1 MQSRSVL
8 LLPIGAILVSVI
20 ALYYPSLLAGYVKAI
35 VPMLG
40 VVMFSM
46 GMTLKPVDF
55 KRVLEQPIL
64 ILTGVSLQYI
74 LMPLIAWLLS
84 EILNLPILLATG
96 LILVGACPG
105 GTASNVICFL
115 ARGNVAL
122 SISLTAVSTL
132 LAAVLTPLITL
143 IYVDQS
149 IDVPVIKMMKNLVL
163 IVILPVVS
171 GVLINTYYQQRLTR
185 IKSFLPLISVLS
197 IIFIIGVIVAK
208 NQAQLFE
215 LGLLLFCAVALHNL
229 LGLLAGYS
237 IPKLMGYDE
246 TICKT
251 ISIEVGM
258 QNSGLGVVLATQ
270 YFSAVAALPGALFSV
285 WHNISGAVLAVI
297 WSKNNATSTIKS
309 QHYHEISN
317 D

>member
-8 LLPIGAILVSVI
+8 LLPIGAILVTVF
-20 ALYYPSLLAGYVKAI
+20 ALYYPSLLAGYGKAI

-55 KRVLEQPIL
+55 RRVLEQPVL
-64 ILTGVSLQYI
+64 IFIGVSLQYI
-74 LMPLIAWLLS
+74 LMPLIAWLIS
-84 EILNLPILLATG
+84 IVLNLPVLLATG

-171 GVLINTYYQQRLTR
+171 GVLINSFYQQRLAR
-185 IKSFLPLISVLS
+185 VKLFLPLVSVLS

-208 NQAQLFE
+208 NQAQIFE
-215 LGLLLFCAVALHNL
+215 IGPLLFCAVVIHNL
-229 LGLLAGYS
+229 LGLLTGYS
-237 IPKLMGYDE
+237 ILKFMGYDE
-246 TICKT
+246 KICKT

-258 QNSGLGVVLATQ
+258 QNSGLAVVLANQ
-270 YFSAVAALPGALFSV
+270 YFSSVAALPGALFSI
-285 WHNISGAVLAVI
+285 WHNITGSILAVF
-297 WSKNNATSTIKS
+297 WSKNTSNSGK
-309 QHYHEISN
+309 
-317 D
+317 

>member
-8 LLPIGAILVSVI
+8 LLPVGAILVTVI
-20 ALYYPSLLAGYVKAI
+20 ALFSPLLLAGYGKAI

-40 VVMFSM
+40 LVMFSM

-55 KRVLEQPIL
+55 RRVLEQPVL
-64 ILTGVSLQYI
+64 IFIGVSLQYI

-84 EILNLPILLATG
+84 IVLNLPVLLATG
-96 LILVGACPG
+96 LILLGACPG

-149 IDVPVIKMMKNLVL
+149 IDVPVTKMMKNLVL
-163 IVILPVVS
+163 IIIFPVVS
-171 GVLINTYYQQRLTR
+171 GVLINTLYQQRLER
-185 IKSFLPLISVLS
+185 IKSLLPLVSVLS

-208 NQAQLFE
+208 NHAQLFE
-215 LGLLLFCAVALHNL
+215 LGGLIFFAVVLHNI
-229 LGLLAGYS
+229 LGLLTGYF
-237 IPKLMGYDE
+237 IPKFMGYDE
-246 TICKT
+246 KICKT

-258 QNSGLGVVLATQ
+258 QNSGLAVVLANQ
-270 YFSAVAALPGALFSV
+270 YFSAMAALPGALFSI
-285 WHNISGAVLAVI
+285 WHNITGSILAVF
-297 WSKNNATSTIKS
+297 WSKNV
-309 QHYHEISN
+309 SN
-317 D
+317 SNI

>member
-1 MQSRSVL
+1 MRSRTVL
-8 LLPIGAILVSVI
+8 FLPVGAILISVVAMI
-20 ALYYPSLLAGYVKAI
+20 APSLLADYGKAI

-46 GMTLKPVDF
+46 GMTLKTSDF
-55 KRVLEQPIL
+55 KRVFDEPVL
-64 ILTGVSLQYI
+64 IIIGVALQYI
-74 LMPLIAWLLS
+74 LMPLIAWFLSMLLG
-84 EILNLPILLATG
+84 LPVLLATG

-149 IDVPVIKMMKNLVL
+149 IDVPVVKMMKNLIL
-163 IVILPVVS
+163 IVVLPVVS
-171 GVLINTYYQQRLTR
+171 GVLINSFYSQRLEKM
-185 IKSFLPLISVLS
+185 KSFLPMVSVLS

-208 NQAQLFE
+208 NQAQLTE
-215 LGLLLFCAVALHNL
+215 LGLVLFLAVALHNI
-229 LGLLAGYS
+229 LGLITGYS
-237 IPKLMGYDE
+237 IPKLLGYDE
-246 TICKT
+246 SICKT

-258 QNSGLGVVLATQ
+258 QNSGLGVVLANQ
-270 YFSAVAALPGALFSV
+270 YFSAVAALPGALFSI
-285 WHNISGAVLAVI
+285 WHNISGSLLAVI
-297 WSKNNATSTIKS
+297 WSKSKTESASYS
-309 QHYHEISN
+309 HN